1 MNKTDISWA
10 SYVWNPVT
18 GCTKV
23 SQGCAHCYAEG
34 IAKRFWGE
42 RKFTDV
48 ICHEDRLDQPLHIKK
63 AGRVFVNS
71 MSDLFHKDVPDEF
84 INQVFAYMRAAEK
97 HTFIILTKRPE
108 RMKEYLQ
115 APNRSQ
121 EIQKYF
127 TAMRFSGYI
136 PTPDSI
142 DYVPLKDYP
151 LPNVWLGVS
160 IEDQKTADERIPLL
174 LQTPAAVRFVSV
186 EPMLGEVEIT
196 QHFKYDTGWKSAL
209 DWVICGCESGPNRR
223 PMDVSW
229 ARLLQEQCYIA
240 HIPFFLKQMEI
251 DGKAVKMPAL
261 DGVVYD
267 QYPEAK

>member
-1 MNKTDISWA
+1 
-10 SYVWNPVT
+10 
-18 GCTKV
+18 
-23 SQGCAHCYAEG
+23 
-34 IAKRFWGE
+34 
-42 RKFTDV
+42 
-48 ICHEDRLDQPLHIKK
+48 
-63 AGRVFVNS
+63 
-71 MSDLFHKDVPDEF
+71 
-84 INQVFAYMRAAEK
+84 
-97 HTFIILTKRPE
+97 
-108 RMKEYLQ
+108 
-115 APNRSQ
+115 
-121 EIQKYF
+121 
-127 TAMRFSGYI
+127 MRFSGYI